1 MFCRYCGQE
10 ILDEAVICPHCGV
23 MVKKL
28 DFSALQGQIQTPQP
42 MQQGV
47 DNSMDLKKTKAV
59 RIFAVITAVLVAVSL
74 MLLLSGI
81 VEEIYFRVDMPS
93 YNDGVRYSPFILP
106 LAFGFVSLGTSIPTF
121 IMGLKQ
127 QNAGVRLLTTLIFI
141 ASIFSFITPFVCNMQ

>member
-28 DFSALQGQIQTPQP
+28 DFSALQEQAPT
-42 MQQGV
+42 QQSV
-47 DNSMDLKKTKAV
+47 DSGMDLKKTKAV
-59 RIFAVITAVLVAVSL
+59 RIFAVITAALVAFSL

-81 VEEIYFRVDMPS
+81 VEMFNYWRHS
-93 YNDGVRYSPFILP
+93 YDGGHLSPFILP
-106 LAFGFVSLGTSIPTF
+106 LAFGFVSLGTGVPTL

-127 QNAGVRLLTTLIFI
+127 ENAGVRLISIILFI
-141 ASIFSFITPFVCNMQ
+141 AAIFSFLTPLVCNMQ

>member
-10 ILDEAVICPHCGV
+10 ILDEAVLCPHCGV

-28 DFSALQGQIQTPQP
+28 DCSALQGQAQTPQS
-42 MQQGV
+42 MQQSV

-81 VEEIYFRVDMPS
+81 VEEIYFRV
-93 YNDGVRYSPFILP
+93 
-106 LAFGFVSLGTSIPTF
+106 
-121 IMGLKQ
+121 
-127 QNAGVRLLTTLIFI
+127 
-141 ASIFSFITPFVCNMQ
+141 NMQVLMQSVQTDYCD